1 VPVTVAVF
9 EFGDF
14 KLDCDRFELSR
25 AGKILKLERKPME
38 LLILLASRN
47 GQLVTRTEIAQHV
60 WGTEVF
66 VDTEHGINT
75 AIRKIRHIL
84 GDDSEKPRF
93 VETVTGKGY
102 RFSAPI
108 LPPAERLEPAT
119 TVEPAPAATTPPKRE
134 LLAWSV
140 VATLCSIF
148 VIVGVVAFR
157 SRPHSQEVRYTQLT
171 DFTDSAVSPALSP
184 DGRMLAFIRG
194 SGTFMSADQIY
205 VKMLPQGEARRVTD
219 DKRIKYGLAFSP
231 DGSDIAYTVLDTSK
245 FATYTVSAL
254 GGDPQLFLNNAAG
267 LSWLSP
273 DQILFSRVNSG
284 IHLGVVTAT
293 VTGDHLREIY
303 FPSHERGMAHFS
315 SPSPD
320 RHWILVVEMNRYG
333 GWAPCRLV
341 SLEGHSP
348 TKSVGP
354 AAACTS
360 AGWSPDGSWMYFTAD
375 VRGHSHVW
383 RQHFPDGSPEQI
395 TFGPTDDQGLAVE
408 PSGQS
413 LITSVGSHQSD
424 IWIHEPTGDR
434 PLTSEGEVVA
444 GLSTPVFSQNDT
456 ILYYLLQGEP
466 DESGA
471 ELWRTN
477 VGSGKSEALFPGVS
491 MLGFDVSPDGQRVVY
506 VTPAPGGKT
515 QLWLAPVDRSS
526 PASKVGN
533 IGGLSPHFGP
543 NDQIIFERA
552 EGNANYLEQ
561 VRPDG
566 SGLSR
571 VVPYSIIELQ
581 NISPGRRWLMAV
593 VPAPPGVDAPA
604 IMAIPLDGGSPRRMC
619 VSYCFTSWST
629 SGKFLFIPVEASS
642 RTSPGRSLAIPVGPG
657 ENLPD
662 LPPEG
667 IQPMADPSVVH
678 GAQSFPH
685 ADFVPGR
692 DLHHFAYVKTT
703 EHRNLYRISLP

>member
-1 VPVTVAVF
+1 VAVAVF

-25 AGKILKLERKPME
+25 AGRSLRLERKPME
-38 LLILLASRN
+38 LLILLATRN
-47 GQLVTRTEIAQHV
+47 GQLVTRTEIAQRL

-75 AIRKIRHIL
+75 AIRKIRHAL
-84 GDDSEKPRF
+84 GDDSENPRF
-93 VETVTGKGY
+93 VQTVTGKGY

-108 LPPAERLEPAT
+108 SPPAELPESA
-119 TVEPAPAATTPPKRE
+119 VAAPAPPKRE
-134 LLAWSV
+134 LLAWAV
-140 VATLCSIF
+140 VATICSIF

-157 SRPHSQEVRYTQLT
+157 SRPRSNEVRYTQLT

-194 SGTFMSADQIY
+194 GDTFMSADQIY

-231 DGSDIAYTVLDTSK
+231 SGSDIAYTVLETPN
-245 FATYTVSAL
+245 FATYTVSVL
-254 GGDPQLFLNNAAG
+254 GGDSHLFLKNAAG

-273 DQILFSRVNSG
+273 NQILFSRVNSG

-320 RHWILVVEMNRYG
+320 HRWILVVEMNQHG
-333 GWAPCRLV
+333 DWAPCRLA
-341 SLEGHSP
+341 SLQGQLQ

-354 AAACTS
+354 IGGCTA
-360 AGWSPDGSWMYFTAD
+360 AGWSPDGSWMYFTAA
-375 VRGHSHVW
+375 VQGHSHLW
-383 RQHFPDGSPEQI
+383 RQRFPDGSPQQI

-413 LITSVGSHQSD
+413 LITSVGTHQSD
-424 IWIHEPTGDR
+424 IWIHDPAGDR
-434 PLTSEGEVVA
+434 PLSSEGEVMNYPP
-444 GLSTPVFSQNDT
+444 PVFSQDDT
-456 ILYYLLQGEP
+456 VLYYLLQREP
-466 DESGA
+466 EGSGA
-471 ELWRTN
+471 ELWRTT
-477 VGSGKSEALFPGVS
+477 VDSGKSEAVFPGIS
-491 MLGFDVSPDGQRVVY
+491 MLDFDLSQDGKRVVY
-506 VTPAPGGKT
+506 ITSAPGGKT

-526 PASKVGN
+526 PAKRVGN
-533 IGGLSPHFGP
+533 VGGLSPHFGP
-543 NDQIIFERA
+543 NGQIVFERT

-561 VRPDG
+561 VQPDG
-566 SGLSR
+566 SGLSK
-571 VVPYSIIELQ
+571 VVPYSIVEIQSL
-581 NISPGRRWLMAV
+581 SPGRRWLMAA
-593 VPAPPGVDAPA
+593 VPAPPGVNTPS
-604 IMAIPLDGGSPRRMC
+604 IMAIPLDGGPPRRVC
-619 VSYCFTSWST
+619 ASYCFATWS
-629 SGKFLFIPVEASS
+629 SGGDFLFIPVEASS

-657 ENLPD
+657 ESLPN

-667 IQPMADPSVVH
+667 IEALAEASVVP
-678 GAQSFPH
+678 GAQSFPR
-685 ADFVPGR
+685 ANFVPGK
-692 DLHHFAYVKTT
+692 DLDHYAYVKTT